1 MSDLTQRGSGVVP
14 ASMTWRYPWDSQSTT
29 LVPVA
34 IPDSAAW
41 RALLAKKRMKLNQEN
56 NA

>member
-1 MSDLTQRGSGVVP
+1 MSDLTQMGLGIVP
-14 ASMTWRYPWDSQSTT
+14 ASVTWQYLWDNQSTT
-29 LVPVA
+29 LMPMT

-41 RALLAKKRMKLNQEN
+41 RALLDKKQMKLNQEN

>member
-1 MSDLTQRGSGVVP
+1 MSDLTQMGSGVVP

-41 RALLAKKRMKLNQEN
+41 RALLDKKQMKLNQEN